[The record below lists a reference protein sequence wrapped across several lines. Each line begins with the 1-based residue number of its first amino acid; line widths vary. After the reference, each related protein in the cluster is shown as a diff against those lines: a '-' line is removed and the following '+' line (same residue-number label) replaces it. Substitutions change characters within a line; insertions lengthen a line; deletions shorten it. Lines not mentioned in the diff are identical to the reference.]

1 VLIATVM
8 RIRSGYGSIGV
19 PTRVSS
25 GSLGTRALGYG
36 GDLDQNATVS
46 TDLPLVARRAELAL
60 LTGAIET
67 ARRAVRAT
75 LCCSPARPEWEKPAC

>member
-1 VLIATVM
+1 MLIATVM

-25 GSLGTRALGYG
+25 CSLGTSALGYG

-46 TDLPLVARRAELAL
+46 TDLPLVARRAELAILTAAIEATRRGRGEAVL
-60 LTGAIET
+60 LTGEAG
-67 ARRAVRAT
+67 VG
-75 LCCSPARPEWEKPAC
+75 KPVC

>member
-1 VLIATVM
+1 VVDTDL
-8 RIRSGYGSIGV
+8 SEYLH
-19 PTRVSS
+19 
-25 GSLGTRALGYG
+25 GSLGASPGLSTLGFG

-67 ARRAVRAT
+67 TRRGRGEAVLLTGEAGVG
-75 LCCSPARPEWEKPAC
+75 KPVC